1 MQSFRSEIENPL
13 VEKDIIELEK
23 KIRLFREGKMDE
35 QKFRSLRL
43 ARGVYGMR
51 QEGVQMVRIKLP
63 YGNLNAKQQE
73 RICDVSDKYSH
84 KILHLTT
91 RQDIQIH
98 YVSLDVTPQLWA
110 ELEADDITL
119 REACG
124 NTVRNVTASA
134 YAGIDKEELFDV
146 TPYAHALFEYFLR
159 NPVCQEMG
167 RKIKIAF
174 SASDKDDAYTF
185 MHDFGFIPRVKNEDG
200 KEQRGFKVLVGGGL
214 GNQAHHAFTAFE
226 FLPVNQFI
234 PFVEAGLRVF
244 DRYGEREKRLAAR
257 LKFLIKQ
264 IGSEEYMR
272 LVHEEWKSLANQTY
286 EVDSSINTISFTRPE
301 ITVQQIAADQQANY
315 ELWKSTNV
323 FEQKQ
328 EGYSA
333 VAIKVLIGNIDTD
346 TSRKVADIARRLT
359 GDDIRITV
367 SQNFLF
373 RFVPNEN
380 LPALYLALGE
390 IGLNEPGFERST
402 DITSCPGTSTC
413 NLGVAS
419 SMGVTKALEEVL
431 KNEYPHL
438 IAGKDISVKISGCMN
453 SCGQHVIANIGFQGM
468 STPVGKDLAPAF
480 QVVLGGGKLGNGQ
493 GRFAEKSIKI
503 FSKRAPDAL
512 RGLLNDF
519 AANAQP
525 NELFNDYYD
534 RQGKNYFNE
543 LLKPYGEK
551 INITPDLFI
560 DWDSE
565 AAYAKAV
572 GTGECAGVMIDLVQ
586 TLFVD
591 ADEKLENATYAFEKG
606 KLADAAY
613 HAYAALVHGAKALL
627 VSIQARTNTQKGIID
642 SFDKEFI
649 ETGKIQ
655 LNGKFSELTALLTSQ
670 QPDEA
675 FVRNYIEQTT
685 DFLSKIKTFRK
696 TQVTT
701 EA

>member
-1 MQSFRSEIENPL
+1 MQSFRTELENPL

-63 YGNLNAKQQE
+63 YGKLNARQLE

-84 KILHLTT
+84 RILHLTT

-110 ELEADDITL
+110 ELEKDDITL

-124 NTVRNVTASA
+124 NTVRNITASSL
-134 YAGIDKEELFDV
+134 AGVDKDELFDV
-146 TPYAHALFEYFLR
+146 TPYAHAMFEYFLR

-174 SASDKDDAYTF
+174 SSSDSDDALTF
-185 MHDFGFIPRVKNEDG
+185 MHDFGFIPRIEN
-200 KEQRGFKVLVGGGL
+200 EQRGFKVLVGGGL

-226 FLPVNQFI
+226 FLPEEQLI

-264 IGSEEYMR
+264 IGAEEYMR
-272 LVHEEWKSLANQTY
+272 LVHEEWKSLVSQTY
-286 EVDSSINTISFTRPE
+286 KVDTSVNTVSFTTPK
-301 ITVQQIAADQQANY
+301 ILKDSIAAEDTLHFEA
-315 ELWKSTNV
+315 WKHTNV
-323 FEQKQ
+323 FPQKQ

-333 VAIKVLIGNIDTD
+333 VAVKILIGNIDTD
-346 TSRKVADIARRLT
+346 TARLVAEISRQLT
-359 GDDIRITV
+359 GDDMRVTV
-367 SQNFLF
+367 SQNFLL

-380 LPALYLALGE
+380 LPALYNALKS
-390 IGLNEPGFERST
+390 IGLSDAGFEST
-402 DITSCPGTSTC
+402 FDITSCPGTSTC

-419 SMGVTKALEEVL
+419 SMGVTKVLEEVIR
-431 KNEYPHL
+431 NEYPQLVAERNIL
-438 IAGKDISVKISGCMN
+438 IKISGCMN

-480 QVVLGGGKLGNGQ
+480 QVLLGGGRLGNGE

-512 RGLLNDF
+512 RALLNDY
-519 AANAQP
+519 AANSG
-525 NELFNDYYD
+525 NDESFNSYYD
-534 RQGKNYFNE
+534 RNGKEYFNN
-543 LLKPYGEK
+543 LLKPFGEK
-551 INITPDLFI
+551 INITPDLFV
-560 DWDSE
+560 DWDAE
-565 AAYAKAV
+565 DAYAKAV

-586 TLFVD
+586 TLFVE
-591 ADEKLENATYAFEKG
+591 AEEKLENASYAFDNG
-606 KLADAAY
+606 KLADAVY
-613 HAYAALVHGAKALL
+613 HVYSSLIHAAKALL
-627 VSIQARTNTQKGIID
+627 VSVGARTNTHKGIID
-642 SFDKEFI
+642 SFDKEFVD
-649 ETGKIQ
+649 TGKVK
-655 LNGKFSELTALLTSQ
+655 LSTTFNELALKVNAQVPDKYFVLTYLQ
-670 QPDEA
+670 QA
-675 FVRNYIEQTT
+675 T
-685 DFLSKIKTFRK
+685 DFLKTVRAFRK
-696 TQVTT
+696 EDITT
-701 EA
+701 E